1 MTETVRGPGHA
12 VVQMLVQGIAWVDQS
27 NFQIIKM
34 QTDLLAPRPEV
45 GLDRQM
51 TEVTLSEVRL
61 RGIASPLWLPKVVMV
76 DIRFYG
82 LEFRNEHQY
91 ANYRQYR
98 VSSKMILPH

>member
-1 MTETVRGPGHA
+1 MKRIP
-12 VVQMLVQGIAWVDQS
+12 S
-27 NFQIIKM
+27 IIKI

-45 GLDRQM
+45 GLDRQT
-51 TEVTLSEVRL
+51 TEVILSEVLL
-61 RGIASPLWLPKVVMV
+61 RGIASPLWLPKVVKV

-82 LEFRNEHQY
+82 LSFRNEHHY